1 MVMSMIIQNFSNYPN
16 LKATEIEI
24 LQSIEDQILS
34 QGDCTI
40 REIAKINYV
49 STSTIFKLVKKLGYN
64 GYSEMVFQIKNAL
77 ASSNTESSTFSLKD
91 IVRNYSDE
99 LMRNIVE
106 YIMQSEDKRISSL
119 GLGYSEIAC
128 DYITRKLSMLGFIA
142 YNGAHLD
149 VYDAGP
155 LNKDAGLLI
164 VISKSGETEDLLRNV
179 DIARNSNIKTILFT
193 TNPDST
199 LAKRSNLVL
208 EISCNR
214 HPLLFEA
221 DTFCALTILAFEY
234 ILQLY
239 IEKKN

>member
-1 MVMSMIIQNFSNYPN
+1 MIIENLSNYPN
-16 LKATEIEI
+16 LKAAEIDI
-24 LQSIEDQILS
+24 LKSIEEQILS
-34 QGDCTI
+34 LGDCTI

-64 GYSEMVFQIKNAL
+64 GYSEMVFQIKHAL
-77 ASSNTESSTFSLKD
+77 ASSNTESSSYSLKE
-91 IVRNYSDE
+91 IMRNYSDE
-99 LMRNIVE
+99 FMDTIIE
-106 YIMQSEDKRISSL
+106 SIMQCEEKRISSL

-155 LNKDAGLLI
+155 LNKDAGLLL

-193 TNPDST
+193 ANPDST
-199 LAKRSNLVL
+199 LAKKSNLVV
-208 EISCNR
+208 EINSNR

-234 ILQLY
+234 ILQRY

>member
-1 MVMSMIIQNFSNYPN
+1 MIIENLSNYPN
-16 LKATEIEI
+16 LKAAEIDI
-24 LQSIEDQILS
+24 LKSIEEQILS
-34 QGDCTI
+34 LGDCTI

-64 GYSEMVFQIKNAL
+64 GYSEMVFQIKHAL
-77 ASSNTESSTFSLKD
+77 ASSNTESSSYSLKE

-99 LMRNIVE
+99 FMDTIIE
-106 YIMQSEDKRISSL
+106 SIMQCEEKRISSL

-155 LNKDAGLLI
+155 LNKDAGLLL

-193 TNPDST
+193 ANPDST
-199 LAKRSNLVL
+199 LAKKSNLVV
-208 EISCNR
+208 EINSNR

-234 ILQLY
+234 ILQRY

>member
-1 MVMSMIIQNFSNYPN
+1 MIIENLSNYPN
-16 LKATEIEI
+16 LKAAEIDI
-24 LQSIEDQILS
+24 LKSIEQQILS

-64 GYSEMVFQIKNAL
+64 GYSEMVFQIKHAL
-77 ASSNTESSTFSLKD
+77 ASSNTESSSYSLKE

-99 LMRNIVE
+99 WMDTIIE
-106 YIMQSEDKRISSL
+106 SIMQCEEKRISSL

-155 LNKDAGLLI
+155 LNKDAGLLL

-193 TNPDST
+193 ANPDST
-199 LAKRSNLVL
+199 LAKKSNLVV
-208 EISCNR
+208 EINSNR

-234 ILQLY
+234 ILQRY

>member
-1 MVMSMIIQNFSNYPN
+1 MIMVIRNFSSYPN
-16 LKATEIEI
+16 LKASEIEI
-24 LQSIEDQILS
+24 LNSIEQQILA

-40 REIAKINYV
+40 REIARINYV
-49 STSTIFKLVKKLGYN
+49 STSTIFKLVKKLGFN

-77 ASSNTESSTFSLKD
+77 TSPVSETSSLFSLKD
-91 IVRNYSDE
+91 IVRNYSE
-99 LMRNIVE
+99 ALIEEVTE
-106 YIMQSEDKRISSL
+106 SLIQCEEHRISCL
-119 GLGYSEIAC
+119 GLGYSEIVC
-128 DYITRKLSMLGFIA
+128 DYITRKLSMLGFTS

-155 LNKDAGLLI
+155 LNKKAALLVI
-164 VISKSGETEDLLRNV
+164 VSKSGETEDLLRNV
-179 DIARNSNIKTILFT
+179 EIARNSDIRTILFT
-193 TNPDST
+193 ADMEST
-199 LAKRSNLVL
+199 LAKKCDHVI
-208 EISCNR
+208 EIRGNK